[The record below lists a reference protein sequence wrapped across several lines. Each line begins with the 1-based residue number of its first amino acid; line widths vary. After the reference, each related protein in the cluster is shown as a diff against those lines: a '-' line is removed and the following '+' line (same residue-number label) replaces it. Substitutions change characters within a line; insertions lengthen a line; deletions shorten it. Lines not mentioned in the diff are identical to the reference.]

1 MSFIRNLEKNS
12 PLKVNFNTSG
22 NAARLRPLKG
32 TFLILIVFNFL
43 VHLSECYYWT
53 DIYFVQIDNFCRRK
67 SFENASSCLDIE
79 YRNVETGDLYP
90 VEWCRNI
97 NIIHSTM
104 ASSSNILISIMETCI
119 SMGNESIKRKWPENN
134 FHRNINDDLCSL
146 GSKHIAYLFL
156 FLVKVFFLL
165 ILNFLTLRFAQ
176 MKTSIWN

>member
-1 MSFIRNLEKNS
+1 
-12 PLKVNFNTSG
+12 
-22 NAARLRPLKG
+22 
-32 TFLILIVFNFL
+32 
-43 VHLSECYYWT
+43 
-53 DIYFVQIDNFCRRK
+53 
-67 SFENASSCLDIE
+67 
-79 YRNVETGDLYP
+79 
-90 VEWCRNI
+90 
-97 NIIHSTM
+97 M